1 MRLSKDSQ
9 KRLEE
14 FTKLFFQDEFK
25 SLPKMKIYA
34 NHGADLLTR
43 ILNVQG
49 ITFGTY
55 VFLQP
60 SLIWLNERKQI
71 CAPKWLIAHEYAHVL
86 QYRRLGTIK
95 FLFSYFRDFRRGL
108 KNHKKWDFNARVEAY
123 LEIPHEIEARRFEN
137 EYLKWLEKHKGKS

>member
-49 ITFGTY
+49 VTFGTY

-60 SLIWLNERKQI
+60 SLIWVNERKQI

-86 QYRRLGTIK
+86 QYRRLKTIK
-95 FLFSYFRDFRRGL
+95 FLFSYFRDFRHGL
-108 KNHKKWDFNARVEAY
+108 KNHKKWDFDARLKAY
-123 LEIPHEIEARRFEN
+123 LEIPHEIEARRFES
-137 EYLKWLEKHKGKS
+137 EYLKWTKKHKGKS